1 MSTQPITQDPDEV
14 IENPGALVN
23 NYRLV
28 ESLRSALSSGQHAF
42 DLVPDVIEEI
52 IEEKAWQDRLDRG
65 GQRQKYNRDDEFEDF
80 IADPPPRGLGTTKN
94 EIRKYLGASDNPLR
108 VLFEKAAEKGPGNP
122 VAETQPHDSN
132 GKFHRIPNSIR
143 NTVGS
148 DMPPPVIPFRDSP
161 SPPAPK
167 RDRSAEPQA
176 GTSVGYAV
184 RRLGR
189 ERPDL
194 LAKVEMGECT
204 AHNAMVMAG
213 FLPRTITIPIEVT
226 AASRLILKHFS
237 DDDVLELIRI
247 LANHAGFDLTPR
259 E

>member
-52 IEEKAWQDRLDRG
+52 IEEKAWQDRLDRS
-65 GQRQKYNRDDEFEDF
+65 GQRQKYDRDDEFEDF
-80 IADPPPRGLGTTKN
+80 ITDPPPRGLGTTKD
-94 EIRKYLGASDNPLR
+94 EVRKYLGGSDNPLR
-108 VLFEKAAEKGPGNP
+108 VLFEKAAEKGPGG
-122 VAETQPHDSN
+122 VREEQARGEN
-132 GKFHRIPNSIR
+132 GQFNRIPNIIR
-143 NTVGS
+143 NAVES
-148 DMPPPVIPFRDSP
+148 EIHPLVIPFRDPP

-167 RDRSAEPQA
+167 RDRSNEPQA

-194 LAKVEMGECT
+194 LAKVEAGEWT
-204 AHNAMVMAG
+204 AHHAMVVAG
-213 FLPRTITIPIEVT
+213 FLPRTITIPIEAT
-226 AASRLILKHFS
+226 AASRLILKHFR

>member
-1 MSTQPITQDPDEV
+1 MSTQPFTLDPDEV

-80 IADPPPRGLGTTKN
+80 ITDPPPRGLGTTKD
-94 EIRKYLGASDNPLR
+94 EIRKYLGGSDNPLR
-108 VLFEKAAEKGPGNP
+108 VLFEKAAEKGSGAPLGN
-122 VAETQPHDSN
+122 QNSRN
-132 GKFHRIPNSIR
+132 GTPDPKTIPNSIR
-143 NTVGS
+143 DCLGQGS
-148 DMPPPVIPFRDSP
+148 DPPVIRILDRQDSLK
-161 SPPAPK
+161 PK
-167 RDRSAEPQA
+167 RDRSSEPQA

-184 RRLGR
+184 RRLSR

-194 LAKVEMGECT
+194 LAKVEAGECT

-213 FLPRTITIPIEVT
+213 FLPRTITIPIEAT
-226 AASRLILKHFS
+226 AASRLILKHFR
-237 DDDVLELIRI
+237 DDDVLELIRV
-247 LANHAGFDLTPR
+247 LANHAGFDLTPK

>member
-1 MSTQPITQDPDEV
+1 MSTQPFTQDPDEV

-65 GQRQKYNRDDEFEDF
+65 GQRQKYDRDDEFEDF
-80 IADPPPRGLGTTKN
+80 IADPPPRGLGTSKD
-94 EIRKYLGASDNPLR
+94 EIRKYLGGSDNPLR
-108 VLFEKAAEKGPGNP
+108 VKFEQAAEKGQGGTNNP
-122 VAETQPHDSN
+122 SGTNQHSANGVVNPNNIRVDLDPPIIRIHDQQDQP
-132 GKFHRIPNSIR
+132 K
-143 NTVGS
+143 
-148 DMPPPVIPFRDSP
+148 
-161 SPPAPK
+161 PK
-167 RDRSAEPQA
+167 RDRSNEPQA

-194 LAKVEMGECT
+194 LAKVEAGECT

-213 FLPRTITIPIEVT
+213 FLPRTITIPIEAT
-226 AASRLILKHFS
+226 AASRLILKHFHG
-237 DDDVLELIRI
+237 DDLLELIRV
-247 LANHAGFDLTPR
+247 LANHAGFDLTPK